1 MPEKDIDTINRQQQR
16 RKRINRIKN
25 GIVITIASW
34 MLISIATIIILV
46 VQVVGLNQKYKKINA
61 MVTSLDTSETE
72 DTEQNDKYANV
83 VTGID
88 TEDNM
93 YQEGD
98 QRKGYLTFD
107 CIPNENTNV
116 ILDALKELNVKATFF
131 VTGDDSEEAKAI
143 YRRIVNEGHTLGMLS
158 YSNSYSKIYSSTDSF
173 LEDMQKLQDYL
184 REVTGVT
191 YKYYR
196 FLGGSFNEISD
207 LNMAEFVHVLNEN
220 QIVYYDWNVNAGDT
234 GANYTV
240 DDVVMNVTQGVSH
253 YKNSVIRLHDSD
265 HNQKTTEAITTLVNA
280 LKEADVDVLPIDES
294 TYKVQYIK
302 ADSVD

>member
-25 GIVITIASW
+25 GIIITIASW

-72 DTEQNDKYANV
+72 NTEQNDKYANV

-98 QRKGYLTFD
+98 QRKGFLTFD

-191 YKYYR
+191 CKYYR